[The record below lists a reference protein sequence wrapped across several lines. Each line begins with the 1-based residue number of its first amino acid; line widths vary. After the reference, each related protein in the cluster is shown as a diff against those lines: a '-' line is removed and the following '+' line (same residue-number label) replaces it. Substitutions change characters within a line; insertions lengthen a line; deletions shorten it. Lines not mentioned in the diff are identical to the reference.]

1 MNMTLLDS
9 IRRWFSDEPKVS
21 DSQKPER
28 ESPRFNATIVARY
41 NQEGP
46 LAERRGNVGIG
57 GFCFEGEREIVAG
70 TEVSLEVRLPGI
82 PRRVRARG
90 LVLGQVR
97 YPGWLG
103 IRGKFIDISLEDER
117 ELARWI
123 DRTSKDIQRFK
134 ALPLNTLAVSY

>member
-1 MNMTLLDS
+1 MNMTLLES
-9 IRRWFSDEPKVS
+9 LRRWFSTEPENC
-21 DSQKPER
+21 DAYKPER

-41 NQEGP
+41 NKEGP

-70 TEVSLEVRLPGI
+70 TEVALEVRLPGI
-82 PRRVRARG
+82 PRRIRARG

-103 IRGKFIDISLEDER
+103 IRGKFIDISLDDER

-123 DRTSKDIQRFK
+123 DRTSKDITRFHT
-134 ALPLNTLAVSY
+134 ASMSTLSVSY

>member
-9 IRRWFSDEPKVS
+9 LRRWFSTDPENP
-21 DSQKPER
+21 DSSKPER

-41 NQEGP
+41 NKEGP

-70 TEVSLEVRLPGI
+70 TEVALEVRLPGLA
-82 PRRVRARG
+82 RRIRARG

-103 IRGKFIDISLEDER
+103 IRGKFIDISLDDER

-123 DRTSKDIQRFK
+123 DRTSKEINRFQSTSI
-134 ALPLNTLAVSY
+134 NTLAVSY